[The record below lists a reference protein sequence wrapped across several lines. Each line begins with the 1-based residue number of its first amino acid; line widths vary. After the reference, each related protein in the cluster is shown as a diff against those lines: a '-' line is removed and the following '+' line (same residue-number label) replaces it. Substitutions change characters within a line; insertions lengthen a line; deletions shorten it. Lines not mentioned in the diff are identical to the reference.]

1 MRKITFWLLVVAT
14 LLTPWMIV
22 NAQEATQ
29 ISELEVD
36 IWPEY
41 DQPSV
46 LVIYHITLA
55 PNTTFPTPFSL
66 RMPAA
71 AGEPHAVAV
80 RQPDDALVNLEYTMQ
95 SDGTWI
101 TLSLVANLPELQI
114 EYYDPGLVKDGT
126 LRDFS
131 YTWQGDYAVGNMWI
145 EIQQPVDASEM
156 TITPGPVNDGVDQA
170 GLTYY
175 TKQVGQVPAGQEVNI
190 ALSYQKS
197 SDLPSVSQLQVEP
210 SAPLTSENVWQ
221 DRMMGALPWVLGI
234 LGVGLIAGGAIWY
247 WRSGQQTASTP
258 RKRHRSRMAPSQPVT
273 TSPETAESI
282 SIYCHQCGK
291 RAASGDRFCRS
302 CGTRLRVE

>member
-1 MRKITFWLLVVAT
+1 MRKITYWLLVVAI
-14 LLTPWMIV
+14 LLASWTGV
-22 NAQEATQ
+22 NAQDATQ

-41 DQPSV
+41 DQPTV

-55 PNTTFPTPFSL
+55 PNTTFPTPFAI
-66 RMPAA
+66 RIPAA

-80 RQPDDALVNLEYTMQ
+80 RQPDDALVNLEYTLD

-101 TLSLVANLPELQI
+101 TLNLVANLPELQI
-114 EYYDPGLVKDGT
+114 EYYDPGITKDGA
-126 LRDFS
+126 LRN
-131 YTWQGDYAVGNMWI
+131 YTYQWQGDYAVGNMLI
-145 EIQQPVDASEM
+145 EIQQPADASEM
-156 TITPGPVNDGVDQA
+156 AITPGPVEGGVDQA

-175 TKQVGQVPAGQEVNI
+175 TKEVGQVPAGQEVTI

-221 DRMMGALPWVLGI
+221 DRMLGALPWVLGA

-247 WRSGQQTASTP
+247 WRSGQQTASAP
-258 RKRHRSRMAPSQPVT
+258 RKRHRSRSTAPLAPA
-273 TSPETAESI
+273 TSADTSENQ